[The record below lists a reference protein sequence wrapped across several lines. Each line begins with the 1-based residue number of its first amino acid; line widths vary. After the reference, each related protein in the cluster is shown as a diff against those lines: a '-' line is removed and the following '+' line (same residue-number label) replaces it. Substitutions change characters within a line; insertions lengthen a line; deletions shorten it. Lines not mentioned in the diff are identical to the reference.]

1 MTIWKLSSSAVNSE
15 SENLGKNNF
24 TNNYRLQ
31 FIKDTLTLYFVYD
44 QTDQTLDQ

>member
-15 SENLGKNNF
+15 SENLGKN
-24 TNNYRLQ
+24 NNYRLQ